1 MQRGVYFFA
10 LGDQTSCYNIIMSPR
25 NFAKAQM
32 GPYFLSSKH
41 YDRNDKPHIHL
52 TKKEKVLKYSGITYI
67 VSLFK
72 SRRVNKK

>member
-1 MQRGVYFFA
+1 
-10 LGDQTSCYNIIMSPR
+10 MSPR
-25 NFAKAQM
+25 NFAKHQM
-32 GPYFLSSKH
+32 GPNFIYGEH
-41 YDRNDKPHIHL
+41 YGKYNKPHIHL